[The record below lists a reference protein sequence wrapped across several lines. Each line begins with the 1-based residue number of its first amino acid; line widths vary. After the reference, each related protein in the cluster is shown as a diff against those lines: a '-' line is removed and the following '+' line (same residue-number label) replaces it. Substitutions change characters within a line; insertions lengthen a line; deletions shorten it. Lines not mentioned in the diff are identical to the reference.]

1 MLLKT
6 LTKLKIKKRQC
17 FYLISFF
24 RYDARFGDPFW
35 NSSRYSMMQYLF
47 LMMTSWAIVCD
58 VWYLPPMYREQ
69 NESSID
75 FANRVK
81 SVIAK
86 QGGLV
91 DLQWDGQL
99 KRINAKKE
107 WKELQQEEFTKRL
120 KGE

>member
-1 MLLKT
+1 ML
-6 LTKLKIKKRQC
+6 IP
-17 FYLISFF
+17 S
-24 RYDARFGDPFW
+24 RYDARFGDAFW
-35 NSSRYSMMQYLF
+35 NSAKYSMMQHLF

-58 VWYLPPMYREQ
+58 VWYLPPMYQQEG
-69 NESSID
+69 ESAIA

-91 DLQWDGQL
+91 DLIWDGQL
-99 KRINAKKE
+99 KRQKARKE
-107 WKELQQEEFTKRL
+107 WKEQQQTEFTKRL